1 MVKCKSF
8 ISRFLVTGTT
18 SSAVEVLKRGT
29 FFNGFNFFAV
39 LFAKSS
45 ETELELMTKGKSL

>member
-29 FFNGFNFFAV
+29 FFFGFNFFAV